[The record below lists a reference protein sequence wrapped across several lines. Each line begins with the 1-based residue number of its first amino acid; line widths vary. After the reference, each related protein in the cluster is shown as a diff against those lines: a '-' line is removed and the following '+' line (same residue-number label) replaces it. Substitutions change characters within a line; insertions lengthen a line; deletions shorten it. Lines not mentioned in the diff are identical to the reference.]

1 MVVWLA
7 ILVKLIMTTKA
18 EAHVY
23 RLQVEVETLKSQIEA
38 MKSQIEAMKCCA
50 NCEHHDKA
58 LNHPPCGICKIAIHP
73 RIEPV
78 ESKWKLSTSD
88 VKVKTWE

>member
-50 NCEHHDKA
+50 NCEHHA
-58 LNHPPCGICKIAIHP
+58 RLLIIHLA
-73 RIEPV
+73 EYV
-78 ESKWKLSTSD
+78 KLLYIHELSLL
-88 VKVKTWE
+88 KVSGNCLQVMLR

>member
-1 MVVWLA
+1 
-7 ILVKLIMTTKA
+7 MTTKA